1 MIKLP
6 FSAEPAS
13 PFNLLILDCMIVN
26 WNGLSGAGEQNKFTK
41 YYPPKKQIH
50 RTKQL
55 TPKQIH
61 CPKHC
66 MRSNSWWSGVKDDQ
80 RFICHVNCNV
90 NNCMLIHQSKIQIWE
105 DWKCYRT
112 HTCKVYC
119 TFLSS
124 SDQVAKGFFY
134 TRVSHK
140 FCCFSWI
147 YLLLS
152 REKRQNE
159 I

>member
-1 MIKLP
+1 MAYQELVNKI
-6 FSAEPAS
+6 
-13 PFNLLILDCMIVN
+13 NL
-26 WNGLSGAGEQNKFTK
+26 QNITPQKNTYK
-41 YYPPKKQIH
+41 NQAA
-50 RTKQL
+50 

-66 MRSNSWWSGVKDDQ
+66 MRSSSWWSGVKDDQ

-119 TFLSS
+119 TISCLLQIRLLKVSFIPVFHTNSVVSPEFTCCYPGKKHKMKYKYIHLVCNLSC
-124 SDQVAKGFFY
+124 V
-134 TRVSHK
+134 
-140 FCCFSWI
+140 
-147 YLLLS
+147 
-152 REKRQNE
+152 
-159 I
+159 